1 MSHVKVLLALIAIM
15 TFCEYSFAQIEE
27 SENIKKRKQTV
38 NNAVLI
44 NPYYT
49 ALFPIGELSK
59 RYGFSSNIGLN
70 ISYKMKHNWIIG
82 VEGAYLWSRKVKEYG
97 ILDSI
102 STYSTIQLIGVDGTL
117 NDLTLQMNGFEVA
130 LRVTKI
136 IPTSHKHPNS
146 GVMISLAPGFM
157 QHQIFIN
164 ADKQNIP
171 QLDPTYRKGYDR
183 LTNGAMASGF
193 LGYLYLERKKF
204 ISVYGGLDFAM
215 GFTQNRRAW
224 NFDLMGP
231 DTHKRLDMYIGIK
244 VGWVIPIFTNKD
256 EEVYF

>member
-1 MSHVKVLLALIAIM
+1 MPHVKVLLAFFLIIISSHVL
-15 TFCEYSFAQIEE
+15 FSQIDT
-27 SENIKKRKQTV
+27 SETMKKRKLTI
-38 NNAVLI
+38 NNAVII

-49 ALFPIGELSK
+49 ALFPVGELSK
-59 RYGFSSNIGLN
+59 RYGFSSNVGLN
-70 ISYKMKHNWIIG
+70 ISYKMKHNWLIG
-82 VEGAYLWSRKVKEYG
+82 IEGAYMWDRSVKERG

-102 STYSTIQLIGVDGTL
+102 STYLTGQIIGNDGSL
-117 NDLTLQMNGFEVA
+117 NDIALQMSGFEIA
-130 LRVTKI
+130 IRVGKI
-136 IPTSHKHPNS
+136 IPTSKKHPNS

-157 QHQIFIN
+157 QHRIFIN

-183 LTNGAMASGF
+183 LTNGAMVSGF

-204 ISVYGGLDFAM
+204 ISVYGGIDFAA
-215 GFTQNRRAW
+215 GFTENRRAW

-231 DTHKRLDMYIGIK
+231 DTHKRLDMLIGIK